1 MRSKRIQYK
10 KNKRFEWKKSNQYKK
25 IDEKNKVKVAKVGE
39 EDKLERN
46 YIKIEKDK
54 NNERFGAT
62 SLLFS

>member
-1 MRSKRIQYK
+1 LG
-10 KNKRFEWKKSNQYKK
+10 
-25 IDEKNKVKVAKVGE
+25 EKNKVKGAKVGE